1 MFLLFFLLW
10 LLLSGGIS
18 VHTCLWGVAV
28 SALISWFCKRV
39 LGYQWRV
46 FCGSPSRIWAMAR
59 YFAHLLAE
67 MLKAGLVI
75 MRIIYTRPKG
85 IEPKLVWF
93 HTPLKTDRRRA
104 MLADSITLTAGTIT
118 VRAEDGRMLVHTL
131 DTPLAEGIE
140 DSSFQQRLER
150 MEQVRTWVLTAGA
163 VVLALLILA
172 TLVRAVL
179 GPRFTDRIVAVNVI
193 STLVIAELV
202 LLSVWLREDFLVD
215 VALVFALLSFLAVVV
230 VSRLV
235 AARRRKRPEREKTG
249 GNAHDR

>member
-1 MFLLFFLLW
+1 
-10 LLLSGGIS
+10 
-18 VHTCLWGVAV
+18 
-28 SALISWFCKRV
+28 
-39 LGYQWRV
+39 
-46 FCGSPSRIWAMAR
+46 
-59 YFAHLLAE
+59 
-67 MLKAGLVI
+67 
-75 MRIIYTRPKG
+75 
-85 IEPKLVWF
+85 
-93 HTPLKTDRRRA
+93 
-104 MLADSITLTAGTIT
+104 
-118 VRAEDGRMLVHTL
+118 
-131 DTPLAEGIE
+131 
-140 DSSFQQRLER
+140 

-215 VALVFALLSFLAVVV
+215 VAVV

>member
-1 MFLLFFLLW
+1 
-10 LLLSGGIS
+10 
-18 VHTCLWGVAV
+18 
-28 SALISWFCKRV
+28 
-39 LGYQWRV
+39 
-46 FCGSPSRIWAMAR
+46 
-59 YFAHLLAE
+59 
-67 MLKAGLVI
+67 
-75 MRIIYTRPKG
+75 
-85 IEPKLVWF
+85 
-93 HTPLKTDRRRA
+93 
-104 MLADSITLTAGTIT
+104 
-118 VRAEDGRMLVHTL
+118 
-131 DTPLAEGIE
+131 
-140 DSSFQQRLER
+140 

-193 STLVIAELV
+193 STLVM
-202 LLSVWLREDFLVD
+202 LSVWLREDFLVD

>member
-1 MFLLFFLLW
+1 
-10 LLLSGGIS
+10 
-18 VHTCLWGVAV
+18 
-28 SALISWFCKRV
+28 
-39 LGYQWRV
+39 
-46 FCGSPSRIWAMAR
+46 
-59 YFAHLLAE
+59 
-67 MLKAGLVI
+67 
-75 MRIIYTRPKG
+75 
-85 IEPKLVWF
+85 
-93 HTPLKTDRRRA
+93 
-104 MLADSITLTAGTIT
+104 
-118 VRAEDGRMLVHTL
+118 
-131 DTPLAEGIE
+131 
-140 DSSFQQRLER
+140 

-179 GPRFTDRIVAVNVI
+179 GPRFTDRIVAVNFI

>member
-1 MFLLFFLLW
+1 
-10 LLLSGGIS
+10 
-18 VHTCLWGVAV
+18 
-28 SALISWFCKRV
+28 
-39 LGYQWRV
+39 
-46 FCGSPSRIWAMAR
+46 
-59 YFAHLLAE
+59 
-67 MLKAGLVI
+67 
-75 MRIIYTRPKG
+75 
-85 IEPKLVWF
+85 
-93 HTPLKTDRRRA
+93 
-104 MLADSITLTAGTIT
+104 
-118 VRAEDGRMLVHTL
+118 
-131 DTPLAEGIE
+131 
-140 DSSFQQRLER
+140 

-235 AARRRKRPEREKTG
+235 VARRRKRPEREKTPMIDNLVTAAG
-249 GNAHDR
+249 LACFLFGLFVFFSAVLGLFRFDYVLNRMHAAAVGDSLGIFCVLIGLMLLHGWSLSAAKTLLIFVFLWLTSPVCSHLVAEMEVSTVPDLEKECEVEVR